1 MDPGSSPGMTQASWM
16 FQPERSGSLAFGA
29 GQPGRAAPLAPAAR
43 IKGGGAKTG
52 QFHGHQI
59 VSGLVIS
66 HPVPKRLLIL
76 GEFFPAVL
84 ERL

>member
-1 MDPGSSPGMTQASWM
+1 MGFSDLSHTNHFFAFVAMIKQTQIA
-16 FQPERSGSLAFGA
+16 
-29 GQPGRAAPLAPAAR
+29 
-43 IKGGGAKTG
+43 